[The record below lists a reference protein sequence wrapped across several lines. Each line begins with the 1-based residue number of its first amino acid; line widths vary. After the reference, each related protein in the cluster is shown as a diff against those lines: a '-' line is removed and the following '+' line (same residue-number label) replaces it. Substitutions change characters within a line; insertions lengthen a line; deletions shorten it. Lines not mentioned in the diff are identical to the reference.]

1 MLFCYALKLLYKKLT
16 GKPCGLLFCTPRPAA
31 RGVQRES
38 RKRGEG
44 GWRARR
50 SRARASLPPV
60 SNRGV
65 QIAYGQPFFKAKP

>member
-1 MLFCYALKLLYKKLT
+1 MTIYDKEVIC
-16 GKPCGLLFCTPRPAA
+16 CTPRPAA